1 MLKRSVRSGRSIVFG
16 LLVGLG
22 IGGMMWALPQ
32 AGAQGPGNSGGAGP
46 GGGPFAALDARL
58 NAAEARLDAAEA
70 RLDAAEARADAA
82 EARADEA
89 EARADHLEDEIV
101 DLWAYAAH
109 LQEGLWVLEARL
121 AECCPEIE
129 NPCDTNP
136 GSLECHCFEFPDDKI
151 CAGKPNPK
159 DPCATDPNSKE
170 CIAFCKL
177 HPKDPRCQANPK
189 DPCATNPG
197 GKECLLYCNLNPKDP
212 RCHQKVFP

>member
-1 MLKRSVRSGRSIVFG
+1 MVKRSVRSGRSIVLG

-32 AGAQGPGNSGGAGP
+32 AGAQGPGNSGG
-46 GGGPFAALDARL
+46 GGPAGGPIAALEARL

-70 RLDAAEARADAA
+70 RADA
-82 EARADEA
+82 A

-129 NPCDTNP
+129 TPCDTNP

-159 DPCATDPNSKE
+159 DPCATNPNSKE
-170 CIAFCKL
+170 CVAFCKL
-177 HPKDPRCQANPK
+177 YPKDPRCLADPT
-189 DPCATNPG
+189 DPCATKPG
-197 GKECLLYCNLNPKDP
+197 SKECLLYCNLNPKDP
-212 RCHQKVFP
+212 KCHKKEFP